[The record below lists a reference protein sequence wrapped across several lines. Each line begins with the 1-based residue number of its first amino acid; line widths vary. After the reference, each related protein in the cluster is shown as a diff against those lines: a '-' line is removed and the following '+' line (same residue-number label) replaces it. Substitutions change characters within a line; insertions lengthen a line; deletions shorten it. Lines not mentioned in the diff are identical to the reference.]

1 MNNSV
6 FEDPKISRVYL
17 RLALPL
23 VLSMVVSMIYYMA
36 DTFFVARTN
45 DVNIVAGVS
54 LCAPLFTT
62 FMALGNIMA
71 QGGSSLISRL
81 LGGGD
86 RESIR
91 RVSAFCFYVT
101 IATGVVLAVILMVL
115 RRSVLQLL
123 GTDPQTFEHA
133 SAYYTYIIIGAPVI
147 MLSFIHSNLLRAE
160 GMSRLS
166 MVGTMTGTLLNIA
179 LDPLFIFTLGFGAAG
194 AALATVVGY
203 VVTDV
208 FFIIIVHK
216 KSRILSLELKAAW
229 IPADFLK
236 QIFAVGIPAAIVNI
250 MTSLST
256 VFINQFLLPYGDDK
270 IAAMGIATKVSTIIQ
285 LVLTGLTFGGQPVFG
300 YLFGAKDRERLR
312 RLLKFC
318 VAFISIVAVVLTGI
332 IVAAAPGLM
341 RIFMDD
347 ANVITAGIL
356 MLRWRVISMLFVG
369 IIMLTMIL
377 FQAFGKGS
385 GALILSVSRQGV
397 IFLAVLFT
405 ARAVLGY
412 SGIVASQA
420 ISDLITAAIAIF
432 LFFKMLWKE
441 FRI

>member
-1 MNNSV
+1 
-6 FEDPKISRVYL
+6 
-17 RLALPL
+17 
-23 VLSMVVSMIYYMA
+23 
-36 DTFFVARTN
+36 
-45 DVNIVAGVS
+45 
-54 LCAPLFTT
+54 
-62 FMALGNIMA
+62 
-71 QGGSSLISRL
+71 
-81 LGGGD
+81 
-86 RESIR
+86 
-91 RVSAFCFYVT
+91 
-101 IATGVVLAVILMVL
+101 
-115 RRSVLQLL
+115 
-123 GTDPQTFEHA
+123 
-133 SAYYTYIIIGAPVI
+133 
-147 MLSFIHSNLLRAE
+147 
-160 GMSRLS
+160 
-166 MVGTMTGTLLNIA
+166 
-179 LDPLFIFTLGFGAAG
+179 
-194 AALATVVGY
+194 
-203 VVTDV
+203 
-208 FFIIIVHK
+208 K
-216 KSRILSLELKAAW
+216 KSRILSLELKSARV
-229 IPADFLK
+229 PADFLK

-250 MTSLST
+250 MTALST

-285 LVLTGLTFGGQPVFG
+285 LILTGLTFGGQPVFG

-347 ANVITAGIL
+347 TNVISAGIP

-397 IFLAVLFT
+397 IFLAVLLT

-420 ISDLITAAIAIF
+420 ISDLITAAIAVF